1 MTGNKIP
8 NSPVFFFFFFF
19 IKKNAF
25 LLKPIKNDINQAH
38 TKGLEIRQ
46 NYTQTQNQSLKTVH
60 LEKRKRMTFSAIPN
74 CLPPFKIH
82 WP

>member
-19 IKKNAF
+19 IKKIAF

-38 TKGLEIRQ
+38 TKGLEIGKTILRRKIKA
-46 NYTQTQNQSLKTVH
+46 LKLFTWKK
-60 LEKRKRMTFSAIPN
+60 EKG
-74 CLPPFKIH
+74 
-82 WP
+82 